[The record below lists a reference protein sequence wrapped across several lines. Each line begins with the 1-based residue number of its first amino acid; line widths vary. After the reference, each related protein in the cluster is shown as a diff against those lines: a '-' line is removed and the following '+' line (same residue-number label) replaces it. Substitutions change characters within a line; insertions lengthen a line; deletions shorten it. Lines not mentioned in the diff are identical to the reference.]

1 MNLQVRIVLRSC
13 RTCVFVLGTCGFLWP
28 QSSPAPGT
36 ATDSRVTTFVFVQ
49 RTKGHINYSK
59 SEVFYS
65 VVDDVYSYLAAK
77 DVALA
82 KDEFGGRTHAEDEV
96 PISTVLHIA
105 RDANATYVLYLIVD
119 RPITKWI
126 KVTVRCYDL
135 SGKQL
140 WEESAADSGGLTGIH
155 RRHVIL
161 DRLHQR
167 LDKRLGQPGLPL
179 MMAAKESSQQAP
191 ADQK

>member
-1 MNLQVRIVLRSC
+1 V
-13 RTCVFVLGTCGFLWP
+13 
-28 QSSPAPGT
+28 T
-36 ATDSRVTTFVFVQ
+36 AFFFVQ
-49 RTKGHINYSK
+49 RTKGHIKYSK
-59 SEVFYS
+59 SEVFHS
-65 VVDDVYSYLAAK
+65 VVDDVSSYLATK

-82 KDEFGGRTHAEDEV
+82 KDEFGGRTHAEDEM

-105 RDANATYVLYLIVD
+105 RDANAAYVLYLIVD
-119 RPITKWI
+119 RPVTEWI

-140 WEESAADSGGLTGIH
+140 WEESATGGGKWTGIH

-161 DRLHQR
+161 DRLHQL

-191 ADQK
+191 TDHK